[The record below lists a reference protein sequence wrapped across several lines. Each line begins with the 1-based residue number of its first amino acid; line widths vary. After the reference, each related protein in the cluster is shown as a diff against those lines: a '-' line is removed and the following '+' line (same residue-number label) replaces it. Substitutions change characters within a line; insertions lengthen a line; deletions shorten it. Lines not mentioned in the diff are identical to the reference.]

1 MFARTFQLT
10 LLLLSPSA
18 FAQEAGPAPALA
30 PWKDELFAL
39 PATLTERDGGAYRI
53 VNYQSTVAI
62 NQRDAI
68 PERKVR
74 DEYVSSEPLALQKDR
89 RVKTKA
95 GYVSHFTVGATE
107 GVSIITLY
115 IHGKGGNREQG
126 VDDAT
131 FGGNFN
137 RLKNL
142 MVRNNGLYISPDFES
157 FTGRGAKEIGGLI
170 LHYKSLSPNA
180 KVIVAAGS
188 AGGRILYQLARDR
201 EVAPHLSG
209 LLFLGSFSDSGY
221 MSSLAF
227 QNRVPVYIGHGSA
240 DYISLVQNM
249 ENFYRALRERD
260 PSYPTRMVRF
270 ATGTHG
276 TPIRMTDWR
285 ETINWMLSAPR

>member
-1 MFARTFQLT
+1 MSPRILQLT
-10 LLLLSPSA
+10 LLLLSTVA
-18 FAQEAGPAPALA
+18 FAQEAAPGPALA

-39 PATLTERDGGAYRI
+39 PSTLSEKDGGDYRI
-53 VNYQSTVAI
+53 VDYQSAIAI
-62 NQRDAI
+62 NQRDAV

-89 RVKTKA
+89 RVKTKS
-95 GYVSHFTVGATE
+95 GYVSHFTVGETE
-107 GVSIITLY
+107 GVSIITFY
-115 IHGKGGNREQG
+115 IHGKGGSREQG

-142 MVRNNGLYISPDFES
+142 MVRDNGLYISPDFES

-180 KVIVAAGS
+180 RVIVAAGS
-188 AGGRILYQLARDR
+188 AGGRILYQLAKDR

-249 ENFYRALRERD
+249 ENFYRSLRERD

-270 ATGTHG
+270 ETGTHG

-285 ETINWMLSAPR
+285 ETINWMLSARR